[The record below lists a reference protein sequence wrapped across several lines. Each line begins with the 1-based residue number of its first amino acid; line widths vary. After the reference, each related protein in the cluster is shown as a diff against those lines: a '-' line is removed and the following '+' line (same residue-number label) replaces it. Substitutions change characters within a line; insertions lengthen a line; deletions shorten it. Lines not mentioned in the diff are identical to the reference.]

1 MAPSTTLVINPGSTS
16 TKIALFNGDEQV
28 FEEDV
33 VHPEEVLRKFRDIP
47 SQLASRMETL
57 MDALRMRAVDISK
70 LDAVAVRGGLMR
82 PVRSGVYRVM
92 EEMVRDV
99 RGSKARW
106 GREHASNLGVLMGLQ
121 LAKEYGIP
129 VFTADPVTVDEMDAV
144 ARVSGVPEIKRQSL
158 LHALNIKERIRRA
171 SRDLGLK
178 LDETN
183 FIAVHMG
190 GGTTVAAV
198 RRGRIIDVNNALL
211 GMGPFS
217 PQRAGALPTGDLLD
231 MAYSGEYTK
240 PSLQR
245 KLVFESGLKGYLGTG
260 DVREIEMRIE
270 AGDEAAELAL
280 SAMAYQVSKE
290 IGAMAAALSG
300 EVAAIILTGGVAFS
314 ERVTKEVSGRA
325 EFIAKVLVYPG
336 QAEMEA
342 LAWHAQAALSGEER
356 VLHYGQD

>member
-1 MAPSTTLVINPGSTS
+1 MAPSTILVINPGSTS
-16 TKIALFNGDEQV
+16 TKMALFDGDEQV
-28 FEEDV
+28 FQEDV
-33 VHPEEVLRKFRDIP
+33 VHPEKVLRKFGDIP
-47 SQLASRMETL
+47 SQLAFRMKTL
-57 MDALRMRAVDISK
+57 MDALRLRAVDIAK

-82 PVRSGVYRVM
+82 PVKSGVYRVTEKM
-92 EEMVRDV
+92 AEDLRD
-99 RGSKARW
+99 SKSFW
-106 GREHASNLGVLMGLQ
+106 GREHASNLGALMGLQ

-129 VFTADPVTVDEMDAV
+129 AFTADPVTVDEMDDI
-144 ARVSGVPEIKRQSL
+144 ARISGVPEIKRQSL

-178 LDETN
+178 AEESN

-198 RRGRIIDVNNALL
+198 RRGRIVDVNNALL

-217 PQRAGALPTGDLLD
+217 PQRAGALPTGDLLET
-231 MAYSGEYTK
+231 AYSGKYTK
-240 PSLQR
+240 QSLQR

-260 DVREIEMRIE
+260 DVREIERRIE
-270 AGDEAAELAL
+270 AGDKEAELVL

-290 IGAMAAALSG
+290 IGAVAAALSG
-300 EVAAIILTGGVAFS
+300 KVAAIILTGGVAFS
-314 ERVTKEVSGRA
+314 ARVAKEVSGRV

-356 VLHYGQD
+356 VLHYVQD